1 MSFNR
6 LNYDTGT
13 YKQEL
18 NQSIGPGNY
27 HLNQPPVSCTPCYPY
42 PSTVRLQHSGDSV
55 QKDIF
60 MIDVDSE
67 LSGLFRK
74 NSRNPKNKYIPC
86 CDGVTCTSGEP
97 CGQGGSA
104 GCKSKLFNIKRGQ
117 RFGDQNLK
125 HWQDCFTPAEDTRLN
140 NPACTLRGTG
150 WNRWEWLCQDPQER
164 IEMPFDWNVNNRI
177 IVKDNHRPLI
187 PHPISPEPVLPKQE
201 TLPCEETA
209 ATCGNFTQP
218 ASVHWRSCDTMKQY

>member
-18 NQSIGPGNY
+18 HQSVGPGNY

-67 LSGLFRK
+67 LAGLFRK

-86 CDGVTCTSGEP
+86 CDGTTCTSGEP
-97 CGQGGSA
+97 CGQGVSS
-104 GCKSKLFNIKRGQ
+104 GCKSKEFNLKRGQ

-140 NPACTLRGTG
+140 NPPCTLRGTG
-150 WNRWEWLCQDPQER
+150 WNRWEWLCLNPQER
-164 IEMPFDWNVNNRI
+164 IEMPFDWNINNRI
-177 IVKDNHRPLI
+177 VVKDNHRPLI
-187 PHPISPEPVLPKQE
+187 PHPISPAPALPRKE
-201 TLPCEETA
+201 NLPCEETVT
-209 ATCGNFTQP
+209 TCGNFTQP